1 MAFEFSFFLSDRIMF
16 VMCLVRIVWIL
27 EILIVASLVLPVVV
41 LALAHLVELRLQL
54 RCMHGCLLVDEA
66 MLRLVVRY
74 FDCVMLYL
82 VVVVLLMCRHR
93 LVMHISVCD
102 FVGVSDR
109 HIVVNVAM
117 DLVMWGW
124 VDFVVDYWMHI
135 VMDDRMVIIVFN
147 NVFVLMLMLFLGF
160 AHLVLLFQLF
170 VKFMLLSF

>member
-27 EILIVASLVLPVVV
+27 EILIVTSLVFPVVV

-66 MLRLVVRY
+66 MLRLVVRH
-74 FDCVMLYL
+74 FDCVMLCL

-93 LVMHISVCD
+93 LVMHISVRD
-102 FVGVSDR
+102 FVGMSDR
-109 HIVVNVAM
+109 HIVMNVAM

-124 VDFVVDYWMHI
+124 VDFVVDYWVHI